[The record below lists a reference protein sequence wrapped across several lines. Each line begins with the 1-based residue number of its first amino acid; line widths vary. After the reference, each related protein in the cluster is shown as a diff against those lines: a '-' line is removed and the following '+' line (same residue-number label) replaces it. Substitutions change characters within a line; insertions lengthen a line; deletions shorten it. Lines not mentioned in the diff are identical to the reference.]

1 MKILLVDDSATMRK
15 IQRNV
20 LAQMGHDDIV
30 EAENGEDAIHQM
42 KANDF
47 MIDLILCDWNMP
59 KMNGIEFVRKIRQ
72 HENLQKIPIIMVTTE
87 AEREK
92 VIEAVKA
99 GARGYVVKPFTP
111 DILKAKIAEIAE
123 DY

>member
-1 MKILLVDDSATMRK
+1 
-15 IQRNV
+15 
-20 LAQMGHDDIV
+20 MGHDDVV

-59 KMNGIEFVRKIRQ
+59 VMNGIEFVRKIRAV
-72 HENLQKIPIIMVTTE
+72 ENLKKIPIIMVTTE

-92 VIEAVKA
+92 VIEAVTA
-99 GARGYVVKPFTP
+99 GAKGYVVKPFTP
-111 DILKAKIAEIAE
+111 EILKAKIAEIVD

>member
-20 LAQMGHDDIV
+20 LAQMGHEDVV

-59 KMNGIEFVRKIRQ
+59 VMNGIEFVRKIRAV
-72 HENLQKIPIIMVTTE
+72 ENLQKIPIIMVTTE

-92 VIEAVKA
+92 VLEAVKA
-99 GARGYVVKPFTP
+99 GAKGYVVKPFTP
-111 DILKAKIAEIAE
+111 DILKAKIAEIVD